1 MPLLPPPPLDPRT
14 LTAILTPSAL
24 APEGTPTPLDTIIA
38 QVAVDKASSALT
50 SASLQEAIK
59 RAGLYPFLPRHVGSG
74 SIMMGATPGPCTPIS
89 HCHNL
94 CPGPPWSMHYAAVT
108 CEPYL

>member
-1 MPLLPPPPLDPRT
+1 MCHLDLSLST
-14 LTAILTPSAL
+14 TGSLTPSALAL

-74 SIMMGATPGPCTPIS
+74 SIMQ
-89 HCHNL
+89 
-94 CPGPPWSMHYAAVT
+94 
-108 CEPYL
+108 